1 MFQKLLVPLDGSAP
15 AEKALDLALDMARCY
30 GGEVTVLQVLEEA
43 LDVGAA
49 AIARAASMAT
59 GSTDQAMGIMR
70 QQAEAYLRDIA
81 QARID
86 TGVRL
91 LTVVMSGIAADT
103 ILRFAKEHGNDLIV
117 MATHG
122 RSGLS
127 RLAFGSVTEDV
138 LRRAT
143 CPVVVIRPPDYQD

>member
-1 MFQKLLVPLDGSAP
+1 MFQKILVPLDGSAP

-70 QQAEAYLRDIA
+70 QQAEAYLREVVHKRQDS
-81 QARID
+81 
-86 TGVRL
+86 GVPIR
-91 LTVVMSGIAADT
+91 TVVTSGVAVNS
-103 ILRFAKEHGNDLIV
+103 ILRFAGEHQNDLIV

-122 RSGLS
+122 RTGLS

-138 LRRAT
+138 LRQAV
-143 CPVVVIRPPDYQD
+143 CPVVVVRPSDYQD